1 MTEAEKIKDLLEEDR
16 HNKIMEALNKL
27 IALQQQMV
35 ELLLNTNKK

>member
-35 ELLLNTNKK
+35 ELLLNMNKK